1 MSESGGQS
9 IVSHDVGGISTVKSR
24 CDLKG
29 SIVDACLSDDA
40 NRIVLITDLGDAFMV
55 SDNSKWVLNSRD
67 KASVIGLEY
76 GHIERVDKRVE
87 HLEELVFSVLDRLTL
102 MHAFNKEV
110 FTSLIVSKSR
120 EMNDQDRSNVK
131 ELVQKARQS
140 IDSFSYIAAKKVMKE
155 DYIWESQ
162 RLIDELLASKSQKDG

>member
-1 MSESGGQS
+1 
-9 IVSHDVGGISTVKSR
+9 
-24 CDLKG
+24 
-29 SIVDACLSDDA
+29 
-40 NRIVLITDLGDAFMV
+40 
-55 SDNSKWVLNSRD
+55 
-67 KASVIGLEY
+67 
-76 GHIERVDKRVE
+76 
-87 HLEELVFSVLDRLTL
+87 

>member
-1 MSESGGQS
+1 MGKESTKVISVRLDFANYEKLQKMAVINKSTISAVASEV
-9 IVSHDVGGISTVKSR
+9 I
-24 CDLKG
+24 
-29 SIVDACLSDDA
+29 
-40 NRIVLITDLGDAFMV
+40 
-55 SDNSKWVLNSRD
+55 NSSFED
-67 KASVIGLEY
+67 
-76 GHIERVDKRVE
+76 IERVDKRVE

-110 FTSLIVSKSR
+110 FTSLIVSKSM
-120 EMNDQDRSNVK
+120 EMNDRDRSNIK

>member
-1 MSESGGQS
+1 MGKESTKVISVRLDFANYEKLQKMAVINKSTISAVASEV
-9 IVSHDVGGISTVKSR
+9 I
-24 CDLKG
+24 
-29 SIVDACLSDDA
+29 
-40 NRIVLITDLGDAFMV
+40 
-55 SDNSKWVLNSRD
+55 NSSFED
-67 KASVIGLEY
+67 
-76 GHIERVDKRVE
+76 IERVDKRVE